1 MNAIGN
7 KLNTLRDSMSSL
19 ASCMNENMR
28 KISSSLRAKS
38 VTPLGL
44 WHAKTMAIQSTN
56 NCYSI
61 MACGPLANDLH
72 FTLHSIRVIHDYER
86 VDELLH
92 ALATRDLAGL
102 PSEITTSLAD
112 CLDLI
117 IVAHSDFMNKR
128 LKRGEVESPINH
140 DLAVKMASKNT
151 KVLVAKFLEGSHKS
165 EDAVEVV
172 LACRHLDRIYGLI
185 KEMDQEI
192 A

>member
-1 MNAIGN
+1 MNAISN
-7 KLNTLRDSMSSL
+7 KINVLRESMASL
-19 ASCMNENMR
+19 ASCMDENMKR
-28 KISSSLRAKS
+28 ISSRLRSKS
-38 VTPLGL
+38 ITPLGL

-92 ALATRDLAGL
+92 AMATRDLADL
-102 PSEITTSLAD
+102 PAEITTSLAD

-117 IVAHSDFMNKR
+117 IAAHTDFMNKR
-128 LKRGEVESPINH
+128 LRRGDVNTQIDH
-140 DLAVKMASKNT
+140 DLAVKMASKNS
-151 KVLVAKFLEGSHKS
+151 KILVSKFLEGSHKS

>member
-1 MNAIGN
+1 MTN
-7 KLNTLRDSMSSL
+7 KLNILRESMSTL
-19 ASCMNENMR
+19 ASYMDDNMR
-28 KISSSLRAKS
+28 KISSRLRTKS
-38 VTPLGL
+38 VAPLGL
-44 WHAKTMAIQSTN
+44 WHAKTMATQATN
-56 NCYSI
+56 NCYST
-61 MACGPLANDLH
+61 MSCGPLANDLH

-92 ALATRDLAGL
+92 ALATRELGSVPD
-102 PSEITTSLAD
+102 EITASMAD

-117 IVAHSDFMNKR
+117 IAAHTEFMNR
-128 LKRGEVESPINH
+128 RIRRSDEVTVIDH
-140 DLAVKMASKNT
+140 DLNVKLASKHT
-151 KVLVAKFLEGSHKS
+151 KALVAKFLEAGHKS

>member
-1 MNAIGN
+1 
-7 KLNTLRDSMSSL
+7 
-19 ASCMNENMR
+19 
-28 KISSSLRAKS
+28 
-38 VTPLGL
+38 
-44 WHAKTMAIQSTN
+44 
-56 NCYSI
+56 

-92 ALATRDLAGL
+92 ALATRDLSSL
-102 PSEITTSLAD
+102 PCEITTSLAD
-112 CLDLI
+112 CLDLVI
-117 IVAHSDFMNKR
+117 SAHADFMNQR
-128 LKRGEVESPINH
+128 LKRGEVNAQIDY